1 MTKFAIIWQNN
12 RLRGSIIFVLL
23 MFAVFRLGA
32 NIPVP
37 GIDAQAL
44 RDFFSSNEYL
54 GILNVFSGGGL
65 RSFSIMML
73 GIGPY
78 ITSSIIF
85 QLLTIVI
92 PRLERMQKEEGEI
105 GRKRI
110 NRYTRWA
117 TVPIAMLQAYGFI
130 SLIKKQI
137 AVNALQSIQGWEL
150 FWTMIV
156 VTAGT
161 VFLMWLGELITEKK
175 IGNGLSLL
183 IFAGI
188 LASIPSIIQ
197 QMVLLY
203 DPSQIVN
210 YALLITAFIA
220 VVVGVVFITEGQRE
234 IPIQYARHTRG
245 LMIGDK
251 VRTNLPLRVNIAGVI
266 PIIFAISVMI
276 FPSII
281 AQFFLSAPTPW
292 LAALAQKVITLFRDN
307 TFYSS
312 LYFILVVLFTYFY
325 TSIVFN
331 PKEVADNLQKQ
342 GAFVVGVRPGEETV
356 NYLRK
361 VVFRITFA
369 GAMFLGILAVLPIL
383 VRPVNAS
390 ISGIIGGTSLLIVVQ
405 VILESMRQ
413 IDAQLVHSE
422 YDKL

>member
-1 MTKFAIIWQNN
+1 MTKFELIWQNK

-44 RDFFSSNEYL
+44 RDFFSANEYL

-117 TVPIAMLQAYGFI
+117 TVPISMLQAYGFI
-130 SLIKKQI
+130 SLIKKQV
-137 AVNALQSIQGWEL
+137 AVSALQSIQGWEL
-150 FWTMIV
+150 FLTMII

-188 LASIPSIIQ
+188 LASIPSIVQ
-197 QMVLLY
+197 QMIVLY
-203 DPSQIVN
+203 DPSQIIN

-276 FPSII
+276 FPSLI

-292 LAALAQKVITLFRDN
+292 LAEFAQKVIALFQDN
-307 TFYSS
+307 TFYASI
-312 LYFILVVLFTYFY
+312 YFILVVLFTYFY

-342 GAFVVGVRPGEETV
+342 GAFVVGVRPGEETI

-369 GAMFLGILAVLPIL
+369 GALFLGVLAVLPI
-383 VRPVNAS
+383 VVNPINAS
-390 ISGIIGGTSLLIVVQ
+390 ISSIIGGTSLLIVVQ
-405 VILESMRQ
+405 VVLESMRQ